1 MHGNSRLIVP
11 LMLPEGN
18 AASTGT
24 ASIVLP
30 GGRDYRITAANFTP
44 NVGSA
49 ANDTN
54 NATITVTA
62 GAVTVGAFTTDVAGG
77 ALVAGTAKVLTP
89 PGNALLV
96 GGETRLQVAKTV
108 AGSGVVVSGQL
119 VVEIEEIRS

>member
-1 MHGNSRLIVP
+1 MYGNSRLILS

-30 GGRDYRITAANFTP
+30 GGRDYRVLSANFTP

-62 GAVTVGAFTTDVAGG
+62 GAVTVGAFTTNVAGG
-77 ALVAGTAKVLTP
+77 ALEAGVPKVLTP

-96 GGETRLQVAKTV
+96 GGSTRLQVAKTV
-108 AGSGVVVSGQL
+108 GGSGVVVSGQL
-119 VVEIEEIRS
+119 VIEIEEIRS